1 MRNNR
6 KTGRSRY
13 SITGAQLGCVVATFK
28 LIDNT
33 SGNAVAYLAAGTA
46 SGIMPPTIAGNV
58 TDTFQQLSIIF
69 AAARGMRYL
78 ARIAN
83 ATNPIA
89 LASLFTCNGIVSD
102 AATID
107 IPDTLPTMRK

>member
-6 KTGRSRY
+6 KSGRSRY
-13 SITGAQLGCVVATFK
+13 SITGATLGHTVATFK

-33 SGNAVAYLAAGTA
+33 SGNAVAYLAAGTS
-46 SGIMPPTIAGNV
+46 SGIMTPTIASSV
-58 TDTFQQLSIIF
+58 TDTFRQLSVIF

-78 ARIAN
+78 ARIAGT
-83 ATNPIA
+83 TNPVA

-107 IPDTLPTMRK
+107 IPDALPSMRK